1 MREHTMENNNWHEGQ
16 VGAVAVVLGTQLIKD
31 KSFMEDVKTYSQNLA
46 VAFYDYKEAYD
57 KVHRDCM
64 LRVYKWNGI
73 PDNIITLLSSI
84 MVNWKTS
91 ISRWINIM
99 CGFLQGGSHLP
110 VGSCKSEIPVCK
122 LLQESKGYRME
133 QPEKKDVKCTHSLF
147 VDDLKLYQKNHKT
160 LKDVNEM
167 IVKASND
174 TGECYGV
181 VECAE
186 VVFERDKMVKDEGL
200 QVLNER
206 INTIDPDDNKIHK
219 FLGFEQA

>member
-1 MREHTMENNNWHEGQ
+1 
-16 VGAVAVVLGTQLIKD
+16 
-31 KSFMEDVKTYSQNLA
+31 
-46 VAFYDYKEAYD
+46 
-57 KVHRDCM
+57 
-64 LRVYKWNGI
+64 
-73 PDNIITLLSSI
+73 
-84 MVNWKTS
+84 
-91 ISRWINIM
+91 M

-133 QPEKKDVKCTHSLF
+133 QPEKKDVQCTHSLF

>member
-1 MREHTMENNNWHEGQ
+1 
-16 VGAVAVVLGTQLIKD
+16 
-31 KSFMEDVKTYSQNLA
+31 
-46 VAFYDYKEAYD
+46 
-57 KVHRDCM
+57 M

-73 PDNIITLLSSI
+73 PDNIVTLLSSI

-91 ISRWINIM
+91 ISRWIYIM
-99 CGFLQGGSHLP
+99 CGFLQGGSHSP
-110 VGSCKSEIPVCK
+110 RGSCKSEIPVCK
-122 LLQESKGYRME
+122 LLQESKEYRME

-206 INTIDPDDNKIHK
+206 MNTIDPDDNKIH
-219 FLGFEQA
+219 